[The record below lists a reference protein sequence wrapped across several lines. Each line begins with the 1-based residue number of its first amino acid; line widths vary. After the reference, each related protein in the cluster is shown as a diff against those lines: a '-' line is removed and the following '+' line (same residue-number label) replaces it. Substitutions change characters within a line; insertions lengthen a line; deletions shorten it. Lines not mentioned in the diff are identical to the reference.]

1 MTNKNICK
9 FSTPLIS
16 SSFWIS
22 RFILEANT
30 EVMKWRTTLNEN
42 RVYLISKGEGSFTII
57 SKELPFTL
65 FLIRMFQRKAVSWYS
80 DGQFRLSVLPFIPLV
95 LRVAQLGFLY
105 IGNKYQYV
113 VRQILTIFHCVR
125 ELLFYQ

>member
-65 FLIRMFQRKAVSWYS
+65 FLIRMFQRRRCLGIQTDSFDCPS
-80 DGQFRLSVLPFIPLV
+80 FLLS
-95 LRVAQLGFLY
+95 R
-105 IGNKYQYV
+105 
-113 VRQILTIFHCVR
+113 
-125 ELLFYQ
+125 LFYGSLS